1 MIALTIHRTLK
12 GEFIFSVTRSVPSC
26 EVLSMK
32 RPHGRGPGSG
42 SVLVWADRMF
52 LPSRPMFGFQNRVK
66 HTRYFGW
73 WWFLSTSQFRLN
85 ILGDFFSRTEWARTW
100 FRPVVGFGR
109 FFLHPIFR
117 GWDRTF
123 EDVGR
128 KTWRGPKRR
137 TLWDATAQKAGPTW
151 HD

>member
-52 LPSRPMFGFQNRVK
+52 LPSRPMFGFQNPVEN
-66 HTRYFGW
+66 TLEIFLFFNWCLDILQDDDDSYF
-73 WWFLSTSQFRLN
+73 F
-85 ILGDFFSRTEWARTW
+85 
-100 FRPVVGFGR
+100 
-109 FFLHPIFR
+109 H
-117 GWDRTF
+117 
-123 EDVGR
+123 
-128 KTWRGPKRR
+128 
-137 TLWDATAQKAGPTW
+137 
-151 HD
+151 